1 MTPVTP
7 DQLGALDNG
16 HDEDDLAM
24 RDSVRAFLAEQ
35 VRPHVTTWFT
45 EGRLPARELARQFGE
60 LGVLGMHLHGY
71 GCAGASAS
79 AYGLVCTEIESA
91 DSGLRS
97 LVSVQ
102 GSLAMHAL
110 HAYGSQEQRQE
121 WLPPMARGE
130 QVGCFGLTE
139 ADHGSDPAQMA
150 TRARKDGADWV
161 LDGSKMWI
169 TNGSV
174 ADVAIIWARTDEGV
188 AGFVVPT
195 DTAGFSASDVP
206 RKLSLRASVTS
217 EIVLDGV
224 RLPADAMLPDA
235 VGLRAPLGCLTQ
247 ARLGIVFGSMGAAR
261 DALTQALEY
270 ARTREQFGSP
280 IAAYQLTQAKLADC
294 TADYVTGMLL
304 ASHLAR
310 LADAGTLTPQQ
321 VSLGKLNNVRRALD
335 IARQCRTILGANG
348 ITADY
353 SPMRHALN
361 LETVLTYEGTT
372 EMHTL
377 VVGQALTGHQAFR

>member
-7 DQLGALDNG
+7 DQLGALDDG

-24 RDSVRAFLAEQ
+24 RDTVRAFLAEQ

-79 AYGLVCTEIESA
+79 AYGLVCSEIEAA

-110 HAYGSQEQRQE
+110 HAYGSPEQRQH
-121 WLPPMARGE
+121 WLPAMARGE
-130 QVGCFGLTE
+130 LVGCFGLTE

-150 TRARKDGADWV
+150 TRARRDGGDWV
-161 LDGSKMWI
+161 LEGSKMWI

-174 ADVAIIWARTDEGV
+174 ADVAIVWARTEEGI

-195 DTAGFSASDVP
+195 DSPGFSATDVP

-217 EIVLDGV
+217 ELVLDGV
-224 RLPADAMLPDA
+224 RLPGDAILPEA
-235 VGLRAPLGCLTQ
+235 SGLRAPLACLTQ
-247 ARLGIVFGSMGAAR
+247 ARLGIVSGSMGAAR
-261 DALTQALEY
+261 DALTQAIDY
-270 ARTREQFGSP
+270 AGTREQFGSP
-280 IAAYQLTQAKLADC
+280 IAAFQLTQAKLADC
-294 TADYVTGMLL
+294 TADYVTGTLL

-335 IARQCRTILGANG
+335 IARQCRTILGGNG

-353 SPMRHALN
+353 SPMRHAMN

-377 VVGQALTGHQAFR
+377 VVGQALTGHPAFR